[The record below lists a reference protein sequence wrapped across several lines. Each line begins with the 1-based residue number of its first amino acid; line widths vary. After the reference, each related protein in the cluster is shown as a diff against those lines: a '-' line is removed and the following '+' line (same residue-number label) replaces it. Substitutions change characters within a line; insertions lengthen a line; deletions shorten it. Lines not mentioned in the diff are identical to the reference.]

1 MNDGGSSSGAV
12 TPQRGFARL
21 FNPRAIAVIGASP
34 DITRIGGQ
42 PIPILR
48 DCGYGGGI
56 YPVNPKYPQIGDLA
70 CYASVAEVPKPC
82 DLALVAVAGRL
93 VPAVIRQC
101 GQAGIA
107 FATVFSA
114 GFREVG
120 AEGAAL
126 EAELK
131 AAVAESGVR
140 VIGPNCIGTMNLV
153 DRVYCGFG
161 VGFKNPNLKK
171 GPVAFVSQSGGFAY
185 SVVALADAEGM
196 GFNYVVSAGNEADIT
211 TLELAADFLERDEVE
226 VLVLYLEGVADGRKL
241 RALGARA
248 LALGKPILT
257 WKAGNSA
264 IGRAAAESH
273 TASMTADYEL
283 YRAAFREGGFIEVR
297 DVHEVVDITRVFLG
311 RRMPRGNRIG
321 IITTSGGSAVL
332 MADECDRHGLT
343 LPHFDDATVQAMEA
357 IAPKH
362 CALGNPVDLTAQI
375 SGNNADFN
383 RIVELALHDPNM
395 DQMIVR
401 YGTVQGER
409 GAAWA
414 TDIAAIAHRAGKP
427 LIVSLG
433 RVAASATA
441 ATAVFDAQRIPWVLT
456 PTRTAV
462 AAGALSQYAQKQ
474 RRYLA
479 AQARG
484 AQRAVG
490 LQQFEFAPQ
499 ANRLSEGESK
509 KALAAYGIPVA
520 HELVLAP
527 AAVAA
532 LTAAPLK
539 FPLAVKVDSP
549 DIPHKT
555 EAGAVRLNVR
565 TLAELQE
572 AAAAVVANARRY
584 QPGAHINGVLI
595 AEMAAG
601 TEIII
606 GAVNDPFFG
615 PVVMFG
621 LGGVFA
627 ELLKDV
633 TYRFA
638 PFDVE
643 TAREMVAEI
652 KAAKLLTGYRGSAP
666 LAIEALADVLSRI
679 SLLAADHA
687 DRIAEIDVNPLFV
700 NSAGV
705 VAADALIVLRT

>member
-1 MNDGGSSSGAV
+1 MNDRARVPSRDF
-12 TPQRGFARL
+12 TRL
-21 FNPRAIAVIGASP
+21 FNPRAIAVIGAST
-34 DITRIGGQ
+34 DTSRIGGQ
-42 PIPILR
+42 PIPILLE
-48 DCGYGGGI
+48 CGYRGGI
-56 YPVNPKYPQIGDLA
+56 YPVNPKYPQIGDLK
-70 CYASVAEVPKPC
+70 CYAGIAEVPQPC
-82 DLALVAVAGRL
+82 DLALVAVAGRM
-93 VPAVIRQC
+93 VPDVIRQC
-101 GQAGIA
+101 GAAGIS

-120 AEGAAL
+120 AEGVAL

-131 AAVAESGVR
+131 KAVAESGVR
-140 VIGPNCIGTMNLV
+140 IIGPNCIGTMNLV

-161 VGFKNPNLKK
+161 VGFKDPHLKK

-196 GFNYVVSAGNEADIT
+196 GFNYIVSAGNEVDIT
-211 TLELAADFLERDEVE
+211 TLELAADFLERAEVE
-226 VLVLYLEGVADGRKL
+226 VLVLYLEGVADGRRL

-248 LALGKPILT
+248 LELGKPILT

-283 YRAAFREGGFIEVR
+283 YRATFREGGFIEVR

-311 RRMPRGNRIG
+311 KRMPRGSNIG

-343 LPHFDDATVQAMEA
+343 LPHFADSTVKA
-357 IAPKH
+357 IEEVAPKH

-375 SGNNADFN
+375 SGNDTDFN
-383 RIVELALHDPNM
+383 RIVELALNDANI

-401 YGTVQGER
+401 YGTVQGAR

-414 TDIAAIAHRAGKP
+414 ADIATIVDRADKP

-433 RVAASATA
+433 RTMNTSTA
-441 ATAVFDAQRIPWVLT
+441 AIEVFDAKRIPWVLT

-462 AAGALSQYAQKQ
+462 AAGALSQYAHKQ

-479 AQARG
+479 
-484 AQRAVG
+484 QRARAAHRCV
-490 LQQFEFAPQ
+490 ARQ
-499 ANRLSEGESK
+499 ALALPPDARRLSEAESK
-509 KALAAYGIPVA
+509 QALAAYGIPVA
-520 HELVLAP
+520 REAVLAP
-527 AAVAA
+527 ETIAA
-532 LTAAPLK
+532 LQQAPLK
-539 FPLAVKVDSP
+539 FPLAVKIDSP

-555 EAGAVRLNVR
+555 EADAVRLNVQ
-565 TLAELQE
+565 TLAELKD
-572 AAAAVVANARRY
+572 AATAVVGNAQRY
-584 QPGAHINGVLI
+584 KPGAHINGVLV

-601 TEIII
+601 TEVII
-606 GAVNDPFFG
+606 GVVNDQFFG

-643 TAREMVAEI
+643 TAHEMIAEI

-666 LAIEALADVLSRI
+666 LAIDALADTLARV

-687 DRIAEIDVNPLFV
+687 DRIAEIDINPLFV
-700 NSAGV
+700 NAQGV
-705 VAADALIVLRT
+705 MAADALLVLRD

>member
-1 MNDGGSSSGAV
+1 VNDGAGSGGRLA
-12 TPQRGFARL
+12 PQRGFARL
-21 FNPRAIAVIGASP
+21 FNPRAIAVVGASP
-34 DITRIGGQ
+34 DIKRIGGQ
-42 PIPILR
+42 PIPILL
-48 DCGYGGGI
+48 DCGYRGGI
-56 YPVNPKYPQIGDLA
+56 YPVNPKYPKIGDLA
-70 CYASVAEVPKPC
+70 CYASVADVPTPC

-93 VPAVIRQC
+93 VPEVIRQC
-101 GQAGIA
+101 GKAGIA

-120 AEGAAL
+120 PEGVVL

-140 VIGPNCIGTMNLV
+140 MIGPNCIGTMNLV
-153 DRVYCGFG
+153 NRVYCGFG
-161 VGFKNPNLKK
+161 VGFKNPHLKN

-196 GFNYVVSAGNEADIT
+196 GFNYIVSAGNEVDIT

-226 VLVLYLEGVADGRKL
+226 VLVLYLEGVADGRRL

-248 LALGKPILT
+248 LELGKPILT

-283 YRAAFREGGFIEVR
+283 YRATFREGGFIEVR
-297 DVHEVVDITRVFLG
+297 DVHEVVDLTRVFLG

-332 MADECDRHGLT
+332 MTDECDRHGLT
-343 LPHFDDATVQAMEA
+343 LPRFADATVKAIEA

-375 SGNNADFN
+375 SGNDKDFN
-383 RIVELALHDPNM
+383 RIVELALNDPNM

-401 YGTVQGER
+401 YGTVQGAR
-409 GAAWA
+409 AAAWA
-414 TDIAAIAHRAGKP
+414 QDIAAIVEKADKP

-433 RVAASATA
+433 RVAESATA
-441 ATAVFDAQRIPWVLT
+441 ATEVLDARRIPWVLT

-462 AAGALSQYAQKQ
+462 AAGALGQYAQKQ
-474 RRYLA
+474 RGYLA
-479 AQARG
+479 ARARG
-484 AQRAVG
+484 ARRVIAAQKLA
-490 LQQFEFAPQ
+490 FASDAP
-499 ANRLSEGESK
+499 RLSEAESK
-509 KALAAYGIPVA
+509 QALVAYGIPIA
-520 HELVLAP
+520 QERVLAP
-527 AAVAA
+527 AAIAA
-532 LTAAPLK
+532 LIEVPLK
-539 FPLAVKVDSP
+539 FPLVVKVDSP

-555 EAGAVRLNVR
+555 EAGAVRVNVQ
-565 TLAELQE
+565 TLAELKE
-572 AAAAVVANARRY
+572 AAAAVVANAMRY
-584 QPGAHINGVLI
+584 KPDAHINGVLV
-595 AEMAAG
+595 AEMATG
-601 TEIII
+601 TEVII
-606 GAVNDPFFG
+606 GAVNDKFFG

-638 PFDVE
+638 PFDVD

-666 LAIEALADVLSRI
+666 LAIEALADVLARV

-687 DRIAEIDVNPLFV
+687 EHIAEIDINPLFV
-700 NSAGV
+700 NKTGV
-705 VAADALIVLRT
+705 VAADALIVRKS

>member
-1 MNDGGSSSGAV
+1 MGA
-12 TPQRGFARL
+12 
-21 FNPRAIAVIGASP
+21 
-34 DITRIGGQ
+34 
-42 PIPILR
+42 
-48 DCGYGGGI
+48 
-56 YPVNPKYPQIGDLA
+56 
-70 CYASVAEVPKPC
+70 VPKPC
-82 DLALVAVAGRL
+82 DLALVAVAAAL
-93 VPAVIRQC
+93 VPDVIIQC
-101 GQAGIA
+101 GKAGIP
-107 FATVFSA
+107 FAIVFSA

-120 AEGAAL
+120 AAGSAL
-126 EAELK
+126 EAKLK
-131 AAVAESGVR
+131 EAVAASGVR

-161 VGFKNPNLKK
+161 VGFRNPNLKQ

-185 SVVALADAEGM
+185 SAVALADAEGM
-196 GFNYVVSAGNEADIT
+196 GFNYIVSAGNEADVT
-211 TLELAADFLERDEVE
+211 TLELAADFLERAEVE
-226 VLVLYLEGVADGRKL
+226 VLVLYLEGVTDGRRL

-248 LALGKPILT
+248 LELGKPILT

-283 YRAAFREGGFIEVR
+283 YRAAFREGGFIEVH

-311 RRMPRGNRIG
+311 RRMPRGSNIG

-343 LPHFDDATVQAMEA
+343 LPRFTDRHRSRPSRQ

-362 CALGNPVDLTAQI
+362 CSLANPVDLTAQI
-375 SGNNADFN
+375 SGNNEDFN
-383 RIVELALHDPNM
+383 RIVELALNDANV

-401 YGTVQGER
+401 YGTVQGAR

-414 TDIAAIAHRAGKP
+414 HELAAIVEKAGKP

-433 RVAASATA
+433 RTPDSATA
-441 ATAVFDAQRIPWVLT
+441 ALEVFEARRIPWVLT

-462 AAGALSQYAQKQ
+462 AAGALSQYAEKQ
-474 RRYLA
+474 RRLRA

-484 AQRAVG
+484 RATRDARQELALPPG
-490 LQQFEFAPQ
+490 A
-499 ANRLSEGESK
+499 ARLSEADSK
-509 KALAAYGIPVA
+509 CCLTAYGIPVVR
-520 HELVLAP
+520 ELVLAP
-527 AAVAA
+527 AAIDT
-532 LTAAPLK
+532 LQMSPLS
-539 FPLAVKVDSP
+539 FPLAVKIDSP

-555 EAGAVRLNVR
+555 EADAVRLNVQSLADLR
-565 TLAELQE
+565 T
-572 AAAAVVANARRY
+572 AAAEVVANARRY
-584 QPGAHINGVLI
+584 KPAAHINGVLL

-601 TEIII
+601 TEVII
-606 GAVNDPFFG
+606 GVVNDKFFG

-638 PFDVE
+638 PFDVA
-643 TAREMVAEI
+643 TAREMIAEI
-652 KAAKLLTGYRGSAP
+652 KAAPLLTGYRGSAP
-666 LAIEALADVLSRI
+666 LAVDALADALSRV

-687 DRIAEIDVNPLFV
+687 DRIAEIDINPLFV
-700 NSAGV
+700 SAGGIV
-705 VAADALIVLRT
+705 CDALDA

>member
-1 MNDGGSSSGAV
+1 MNDHV
-12 TPQRGFARL
+12 RVQERDFTRL
-21 FNPRAIAVIGASP
+21 FNPRAIAVIGAST
-34 DITRIGGQ
+34 DTSRIGGQ
-42 PIPILR
+42 PIPILL
-48 DCGYGGGI
+48 DCGYRGGI
-56 YPVNPKYPQIGDLA
+56 YPVNPKYPQIGDLK
-70 CYASVAEVPKPC
+70 CYAGIAEVPQPC
-82 DLALVAVAGRL
+82 DLALVAVAGRM
-93 VPAVIRQC
+93 VPDVIRQC
-101 GQAGIA
+101 GAAGIA

-120 AEGAAL
+120 AEGVAL

-131 AAVAESGVR
+131 KAVAESGVR
-140 VIGPNCIGTMNLV
+140 IIGPNCIGTMNLV

-161 VGFKNPNLKK
+161 VGFKDPNLKK

-196 GFNYVVSAGNEADIT
+196 GFNYVVSAGNEVDIT
-211 TLELAADFLERDEVE
+211 TLELAADFLERAEVE
-226 VLVLYLEGVADGRKL
+226 VLVLYLEGVADGRRL

-248 LALGKPILT
+248 LELGKPILT

-283 YRAAFREGGFIEVR
+283 YRAAFREGGFIEVH
-297 DVHEVVDITRVFLG
+297 DVHDVVDITRVFLG

-332 MADECDRHGLT
+332 MTDECDRHGLT
-343 LPHFDDATVQAMEA
+343 LPRFADSTVKAIEA
-357 IAPKH
+357 VAPKH
-362 CALGNPVDLTAQI
+362 CALGNPIDLTAQI
-375 SGNNADFN
+375 SGNDKDFN
-383 RIVELALHDPNM
+383 RIVELALNDDGI

-401 YGTVQGER
+401 YGTVQGAR

-414 TDIAAIAHRAGKP
+414 TSIAAIADKAGKP

-433 RVAASATA
+433 RTMHTSTA
-441 ATAVFDAQRIPWVLT
+441 AIEVFDAKRIPWVLT

-462 AAGALSQYAQKQ
+462 AAGALSQYAHKQ

-479 AQARG
+479 
-484 AQRAVG
+484 QRARAANRSVAR
-490 LQQFEFAPQ
+490 QQLALPPGMR
-499 ANRLSEGESK
+499 RLSEAESK
-509 KALAAYGIPVA
+509 QALTTYGIPVA
-520 HELVLAP
+520 REAVLAP
-527 AAVAA
+527 AAIAE
-532 LTAAPLK
+532 LEQSPFK
-539 FPLAVKVDSP
+539 FPLAIKIDSP

-555 EAGAVRLNVR
+555 EADAVRLNVQ
-565 TLAELQE
+565 TLAELKD
-572 AAAAVVANARRY
+572 AAVAVVANAKRY
-584 QPGAHINGVLI
+584 KPGARINGVLV

-601 TEIII
+601 TEVII
-606 GAVNDPFFG
+606 GVVNDRFFG

-638 PFDVE
+638 PFDAE
-643 TAREMVAEI
+643 TAREMIAEI
-652 KAAKLLTGYRGSAP
+652 KSAKLLTGFRGSAA
-666 LAIEALADVLSRI
+666 LAVEALADTLTRV

-687 DRIAEIDVNPLFV
+687 DRIAEIDINPLFV
-700 NSAGV
+700 NAQGV
-705 VAADALIVLRT
+705 IAADALLVLKSA

>member
-1 MNDGGSSSGAV
+1 MNDGSGHSAL
-12 TPQRGFARL
+12 TPQRDFARL
-21 FNPRAIAVIGASP
+21 FNPRGIAVVGAST
-34 DITRIGGQ
+34 DNTRIGGQ
-42 PIPILR
+42 PIPILQE
-48 DCGYGGGI
+48 CGYRGGI
-56 YPVNPKYPQIGDLA
+56 YPVNPKYAGIGELK
-70 CYASVAEVPKPC
+70 CYASVADVPQPC
-82 DLALVAVAGRL
+82 DLALVAVAGKL
-93 VPAVIRQC
+93 VPDVIRQC
-101 GQAGIA
+101 GKAGIA

-120 AEGAAL
+120 AEGVAL

-131 AAVAESGVR
+131 KAVAESGVR

-161 VGFKNPNLKK
+161 VGFKNPNLKQ

-185 SVVALADAEGM
+185 SVVALAESEGM

-211 TLELAADFLERDEVE
+211 TLELAADFLERVEVE
-226 VLVLYLEGVADGRKL
+226 VLVLYLEGVSDGRRL

-248 LALGKPILT
+248 LELGKPILT

-297 DVHEVVDITRVFLG
+297 DVAEVVDIARVFLG
-311 RRMPRGNRIG
+311 KRMPRGSNIG
-321 IITTSGGSAVL
+321 ILTTSGGSAVL

-343 LPHFDDATVQAMEA
+343 LPHFADSTVSAIEA

-362 CALGNPVDLTAQI
+362 CALGNPIDLTAQI
-375 SGNNADFN
+375 SGHNEEFN
-383 RIVELALHDPNM
+383 QIVELALNDPNI

-401 YGTVQGER
+401 YGTVQGAR

-414 TDIAAIAHRAGKP
+414 TDLVAIVNRVGKP
-427 LIVSLG
+427 VIVSLG
-433 RVAASATA
+433 RTLDSSRA
-441 ATAVFDAQRIPWVLT
+441 ATDIFDANRIPWVLT
-456 PTRTAV
+456 PTRTAL
-462 AAGALSQYAQKQ
+462 AAGALGQYAEKQ

-479 AQARG
+479 TKARG
-484 AQRAVG
+484 LNRVVARQPIPAAST
-490 LQQFEFAPQ
+490 Q
-499 ANRLSEGESK
+499 RLSEADSK
-509 KALAAYGIPVA
+509 KILGAYGIPVA
-520 HELVLAP
+520 KEQVLGP
-527 AAVAA
+527 AAIMA
-532 LTAAPLK
+532 LAESPLK
-539 FPLAVKVDSP
+539 FPLAVKIDSP

-555 EAGAVRLNVR
+555 EAGAVRLNIDN
-565 TLAELQE
+565 LSALK
-572 AAAAVVANARRY
+572 AATATIVANAKSYKPDARV
-584 QPGAHINGVLI
+584 NGVLV
-595 AEMAAG
+595 AEMAVG
-601 TEIII
+601 TEVII
-606 GAVNDPFFG
+606 GVINDRFFG

-643 TAREMVAEI
+643 TAREMVAGI

-666 LAIEALADVLSRI
+666 LAIEALADALARV

-687 DRIAEIDVNPLFV
+687 DRIAEIDINPLFV
-700 NSAGV
+700 NEHGI
-705 VAADALIVLRT
+705 VAADALVVLKT

>member
-1 MNDGGSSSGAV
+1 MSI
-12 TPQRGFARL
+12 TPQSGFARL

-34 DITRIGGQ
+34 DTTRIGGQ
-42 PIPILR
+42 PIPILL
-48 DCGYGGGI
+48 DCGYAGGI
-56 YPVNPKYPQIGDLA
+56 YPVNPKYQKIGDLT
-70 CYASVAEVPKPC
+70 CYASIADVPQPC

-93 VPAVIRQC
+93 VPDVIRQC
-101 GQAGIA
+101 GKAGIA

-120 AEGAAL
+120 VEGAAL
-126 EAELK
+126 ETELK

-140 VIGPNCIGTMNLV
+140 AIGPNCIGTMNLV

-185 SVVALADAEGM
+185 SVVALADAEGI
-196 GFNYVVSAGNEADIT
+196 GFNYIVSAGNEADIT

-226 VLVLYLEGVADGRKL
+226 VLVLYLEGVTDGRRL

-248 LALGKPILT
+248 LELGKPILT

-264 IGRAAAESH
+264 IGRSAAESH

-311 RRMPRGNRIG
+311 KRMPRGSNIG

-332 MADECDRHGLT
+332 MADECDRYGLK
-343 LPHFDDATVQAMEA
+343 LPRLTDQTTNAIEQ

-362 CALGNPVDLTAQI
+362 CALGNPIDLTAQI

-383 RIVELALHDPNM
+383 SIVELALNDANV

-401 YGTVQGER
+401 YGTVQGEK

-414 TDIAAIAHRAGKP
+414 RDLAAIVDKAGKP

-433 RVAASATA
+433 RTPDTATA
-441 ATAVFDAQRIPWVLT
+441 AIEVFAERRIPWVLT
-456 PTRTAV
+456 PTRTAM
-462 AAGALSQYAQKQ
+462 AAGALNQYAEKQ
-474 RRYLA
+474 RHYLA
-479 AQARG
+479 AQAR
-484 AQRAVG
+484 AAKRSVARQELA
-490 LQQFEFAPQ
+490 LP
-499 ANRLSEGESK
+499 ANAARLSEADSK
-509 KALAAYGIPVA
+509 KVLAAYGIA
-520 HELVLAP
+520 IARELVLAP
-527 AAVAA
+527 AAIAA
-532 LTAAPLK
+532 LKESPLK
-539 FPLAVKVDSP
+539 FPLAVKIDSP

-555 EAGAVRLNVR
+555 EAGAVRLHVQN
-565 TLAELQE
+565 LAELKE
-572 AAAAVVANARRY
+572 AAATVVTNAQRY
-584 QPGAHINGVLI
+584 KPGAHINGVLV

-601 TEIII
+601 TEVII
-606 GAVNDPFFG
+606 GVVNDKFFG
-615 PVVMFG
+615 PVLMFG
-621 LGGVFA
+621 LGGVFT

-638 PFDVE
+638 PFDKE
-643 TAREMVAEI
+643 TALEMIGEI
-652 KAAKLLTGYRGSAP
+652 KAAPLLSGYRGSAP
-666 LAIEALADVLSRI
+666 LAVDALADTLARVSQ
-679 SLLAADHA
+679 LAADHA

-700 NSAGV
+700 NVHGAI
-705 VAADALIVLRT
+705 AADALIVLKN

>member
-1 MNDGGSSSGAV
+1 MS
-12 TPQRGFARL
+12 FARL

-34 DITRIGGQ
+34 DNTRIGGQ
-42 PIPILR
+42 PIPILLESA
-48 DCGYGGGI
+48 YAGGI
-56 YPVNPKYPQIGDLA
+56 YPVNPKYPKIGDLA
-70 CYASVAEVPKPC
+70 CYGSVADVPQPC

-93 VPAVIRQC
+93 VPDVIRQC
-101 GQAGIA
+101 GKAGIA

-120 AEGAAL
+120 VEGVAL

-131 AAVAESGVR
+131 KAVAESGVR
-140 VIGPNCIGTMNLV
+140 IIGPNCIGTMNLV

-161 VGFKNPNLKK
+161 VGFRNPNLKK

-185 SVVALADAEGM
+185 SVVALADAEGI
-196 GFNYVVSAGNEADIT
+196 GFNYIVSAGNEADIT

-226 VLVLYLEGVADGRKL
+226 VLVLYLEGVTDGRRL

-248 LALGKPILT
+248 LELGKPVLT

-264 IGRAAAESH
+264 IGRSAAESH

-283 YRAAFREGGFIEVR
+283 YRATFREGGFIEVR

-311 RRMPRGNRIG
+311 KRMPRGSNIG

-332 MADECDRHGLT
+332 MADECDRYGLV
-343 LPHFDDATVQAMEA
+343 LPRLTDKTTAAIEQ

-362 CALGNPVDLTAQI
+362 CALGNPIDLTAQI

-383 RIVELALHDPNM
+383 RIVELALNDANV

-401 YGTVQGER
+401 YGTVQGAK

-414 TDIAAIAHRAGKP
+414 KDLADIVDKANKP

-433 RVAASATA
+433 RTPDTATA
-441 ATAVFDAQRIPWVLT
+441 AIEVFAERRIPWVLT
-456 PTRTAV
+456 PTRTAM
-462 AAGALSQYAQKQ
+462 AAGALNQYAEK
-474 RRYLA
+474 RRHHLA
-479 AQARG
+479 AKARG
-484 AQRAVG
+484 AKRAIERQNVA
-490 LQQFEFAPQ
+490 LP
-499 ANRLSEGESK
+499 ANTACLSEAESK
-509 KALAAYGIPVA
+509 KVLAAYGIA
-520 HELVLAP
+520 IARELVLAP
-527 AAVAA
+527 AAIAA
-532 LTAAPLK
+532 LKESPLK
-539 FPLAVKVDSP
+539 FPLAVKIDSP

-555 EAGAVRLNVR
+555 EAGAVCLNIQN
-565 TLAELQE
+565 LAELKV
-572 AAAAVVANARRY
+572 AATAVVANSKRY
-584 QPGAHINGVLI
+584 KPTAQINGVLV

-601 TEIII
+601 TEVII
-606 GAVNDPFFG
+606 GVVNDKFFG

-621 LGGVFA
+621 LGGVFT

-638 PFDVE
+638 TFDQE
-643 TAREMVAEI
+643 TAREMIAEI
-652 KAAKLLTGYRGSAP
+652 KAAPLLSGYRGSAP
-666 LAIEALADVLSRI
+666 LAIDALADVLSRV

-687 DRIAEIDVNPLFV
+687 DRIAEIDINPLFV
-700 NSAGV
+700 SETGV
-705 VAADALIVLRT
+705 IAADALIVLKN

>member
-1 MNDGGSSSGAV
+1 MNDHARL
-12 TPQRGFARL
+12 PQQDFARL

-34 DITRIGGQ
+34 DTSRIGGQ
-42 PIPILR
+42 PIPILLES
-48 DCGYGGGI
+48 GYGGGI
-56 YPVNPKYPQIGDLA
+56 YPVNPKYPRIGDLT
-70 CYASVAEVPKPC
+70 CYASIADVPQPC
-82 DLALVAVAGRL
+82 DLALVAVAGRM
-93 VPAVIRQC
+93 VPDVIRQC
-101 GQAGIA
+101 GAAGIA

-120 AEGAAL
+120 AEGVAL
-126 EAELK
+126 ENELK
-131 AAVAESGVR
+131 AAVAASGVR

-161 VGFKNPNLKK
+161 VGFKNPHLKK

-196 GFNYVVSAGNEADIT
+196 GFNYIVSAGNEADIT
-211 TLELAADFLERDEVE
+211 TLELAADFLERPEVE
-226 VLVLYLEGVADGRKL
+226 VLVLYLEGVADGRQL

-248 LALGKPILT
+248 LELGKPILT

-297 DVHEVVDITRVFLG
+297 DVHEVVDITRVFSG
-311 RRMPRGNRIG
+311 RRMPRGSSIG

-343 LPHFDDATVQAMEA
+343 LPRLTDATVRAIEQ
-357 IAPKH
+357 IAPRH
-362 CALGNPVDLTAQI
+362 CALGNPIDLTAQI
-375 SGNNADFN
+375 SGNNEDFN
-383 RIVELALHDPNM
+383 RIVELALNDANI
-395 DQMIVR
+395 DQLIVR
-401 YGTVQGER
+401 YGTVQGAR
-409 GAAWA
+409 GAEWA
-414 TDIAAIAHRAGKP
+414 KDIAAIVERADKP

-433 RVAASATA
+433 RVAESATA
-441 ATAVFDAQRIPWVLT
+441 ATEVFDAKRIPWVLT

-462 AAGALSQYAQKQ
+462 AAAALSQYAQKQ
-474 RRYLA
+474 RDYRA

-484 AQRAVG
+484 LRRVIARQDLA
-490 LQQFEFAPQ
+490 LP
-499 ANRLSEGESK
+499 ANDHRLSEADSK
-509 KALAAYGIPVA
+509 TILAAYGIPVA
-520 HELVLAP
+520 RELLL
-527 AAVAA
+527 A
-532 LTAAPLK
+532 LTAIAALKEPPLK
-539 FPLAVKVDSP
+539 FPLAVKIDSP
-549 DIPHKT
+549 DVPHKT
-555 EAGAVRLNVR
+555 EADAVRLNVR
-565 TLAELQE
+565 TLAELKD
-572 AAAAVVANARRY
+572 AASTVVTNAQCY
-584 QPGAHINGVLI
+584 KSGAKITGVLV

-601 TEIII
+601 TEVII
-606 GAVNDPFFG
+606 GVVNDKFFG

-638 PFDVE
+638 PFDIE

-666 LAIEALADVLSRI
+666 LATAALADVLSRV

-687 DRIAEIDVNPLFV
+687 DRIAEIDINPLFV
-700 NSAGV
+700 GTAAV
-705 VAADALIVLRT
+705 VAADALIVLKN

>member
-1 MNDGGSSSGAV
+1 
-12 TPQRGFARL
+12 
-21 FNPRAIAVIGASP
+21 
-34 DITRIGGQ
+34 
-42 PIPILR
+42 
-48 DCGYGGGI
+48 
-56 YPVNPKYPQIGDLA
+56 
-70 CYASVAEVPKPC
+70 
-82 DLALVAVAGRL
+82 L
-93 VPAVIRQC
+93 VPDVIRQC
-101 GQAGIA
+101 GKAGIA

-120 AEGAAL
+120 AEGVAL

-140 VIGPNCIGTMNLV
+140 AIGPNCIGTMNLV

-185 SVVALADAEGM
+185 SVVALADAEGI
-196 GFNYVVSAGNEADIT
+196 GFNYIVSAGNEADIT

-226 VLVLYLEGVADGRKL
+226 VLVLYLEGVTDGRRL

-248 LALGKPILT
+248 LELGKPILT

-264 IGRAAAESH
+264 IGRSAAESH

-311 RRMPRGNRIG
+311 RRMPRGSNIG

-332 MADECDRHGLT
+332 MADECDRYGLK
-343 LPHFDDATVQAMEA
+343 LPRLTDKTTNAIEQ

-362 CALGNPVDLTAQI
+362 CALGNPIDLTAQI

-383 RIVELALHDPNM
+383 RIVELALNDANV

-401 YGTVQGER
+401 YGTVQGPK

-414 TDIAAIAHRAGKP
+414 NEIAAIVEQAGKP

-433 RVAASATA
+433 RTADSAAA
-441 ATAVFDAQRIPWVLT
+441 AIEVFDRRRIPWVLT
-456 PTRTAV
+456 PTRTAM
-462 AAGALSQYAQKQ
+462 AAGALNQYAEKQ
-474 RRYLA
+474 RHYLA
-479 AQARG
+479 AQSRAAKRPLARQEL
-484 AQRAVG
+484 A
-490 LQQFEFAPQ
+490 LP
-499 ANRLSEGESK
+499 ANTARLSEADSK
-509 KALAAYGIPVA
+509 KTLAAYGLAIA
-520 HELVLAP
+520 RELVLTPVAI
-527 AAVAA
+527 AA
-532 LTAAPLK
+532 LKESPLK
-539 FPLAVKVDSP
+539 FPLAVKIDSP

-555 EAGAVRLNVR
+555 EAGAVHLHVQN
-565 TLAELQE
+565 LAELKE
-572 AAAAVVANARRY
+572 AAATVVANAQRY
-584 QPGAHINGVLI
+584 KPGAQINGVLV

-601 TEIII
+601 TEVII
-606 GAVNDPFFG
+606 GVVNDRFFG

-621 LGGVFA
+621 LGGVFT

-638 PFDVE
+638 PFDKE
-643 TAREMVAEI
+643 TALEMIAEI
-652 KAAKLLTGYRGSAP
+652 KAAPLLSGYRGSAP
-666 LAIEALADVLSRI
+666 LAVDALADTLARV

-700 NSAGV
+700 GV
-705 VAADALIVLRT
+705 SGVIAADALIVLKN

>member
-1 MNDGGSSSGAV
+1 MSAV
-12 TPQRGFARL
+12 APTPQRGFARL
-21 FNPRAIAVIGASP
+21 FNPRAIAVVGASP
-34 DITRIGGQ
+34 DRSRIGGQ
-42 PIPILR
+42 PIPILQES
-48 DCGYGGGI
+48 GYGGGI
-56 YPVNPKYPQIGDLA
+56 YPVNPKYREIGDLA
-70 CYASVAEVPKPC
+70 CYAGIADVPQPC

-93 VPAVIRQC
+93 VPEVIRQC
-101 GQAGIA
+101 GKAGIA

-120 AEGAAL
+120 AEGVAL

-131 AAVAESGVR
+131 AAVAASGVR
-140 VIGPNCIGTMNLV
+140 IIGPNCIGTMNLV

-161 VGFKNPNLKK
+161 VGFRNPNLKK

-196 GFNYVVSAGNEADIT
+196 GFNYIVSAGNEVDIT
-211 TLELAADFLERDEVE
+211 TLELAADFIERPEVE
-226 VLVLYLEGVADGRKL
+226 VLVLYLEGVADGRRL
-241 RALGARA
+241 RALGRRA
-248 LALGKPILT
+248 LELGKPILT

-283 YRAAFREGGFIEVR
+283 YRTAFREGGFIEVH
-297 DVHEVVDITRVFLG
+297 DVHDVVDIARVFLG
-311 RRMPRGNRIG
+311 KRMPRGRNIG

-332 MADECDRHGLT
+332 MADECDRHGLA
-343 LPHFDDATVQAMEA
+343 LPRFTDATVKAMEA
-357 IAPKH
+357 RAPKH
-362 CALGNPVDLTAQI
+362 CSLANPVDLTAQI

-383 RIVELALHDPNM
+383 AIVELALNDASV
-395 DQMIVR
+395 DQLIVR

-414 TDIAAIAHRAGKP
+414 SDLASIVDKAGKP

-433 RVAASATA
+433 RTPDTATA
-441 ATAVFDAQRIPWVLT
+441 AIEVFDSRRVPWVLT

-462 AAGALSQYAQKQ
+462 AAGALSQYAEKQ
-474 RRYLA
+474 RRYVA
-479 AQARG
+479 AQAR
-484 AQRAVG
+484 ATQRAVARQEIALPAG
-490 LQQFEFAPQ
+490 A
-499 ANRLSEGESK
+499 ARLSEADSK

-520 HELVLAP
+520 REMVLAP
-527 AAVAA
+527 AAIAA
-532 LTAAPLK
+532 LKESPLR

-555 EAGAVRLNVR
+555 EAGAVRLNVQN
-565 TLAELQE
+565 LVDLKE
-572 AAAAVVANARRY
+572 AAATVVANARRY
-584 QPGAHINGVLI
+584 KPAAQINGVLL

-601 TEIII
+601 TEVII
-606 GAVNDPFFG
+606 GVVNDKFFG

-621 LGGVFA
+621 LGGVLT
-627 ELLKDV
+627 ELLRDV

-638 PFDVE
+638 PFDEV
-643 TAREMVAEI
+643 TACEMIAGI
-652 KAAKLLTGYRGSAP
+652 KAAQLLTGYRGSPP
-666 LAIEALADVLSRI
+666 LATDALADVLARV

-700 NSAGV
+700 DAAGV
-705 VAADALIVLRT
+705 VAADALIVLKN